1 MGKKKVGTEQL
12 DEGLKDVVVGALMSL
27 SFLTTAEAQEI
38 GNSIT
43 SINIPASKMSA
54 MIKSADNKAEV
65 ESIIKSYTT
74 GEEDIEIDKNISKP
88 SGYIPL
94 TTQQRED
101 WNEYLKFLV
110 DKGIAGSPE
119 LDKGLP
125 TKGNKELD
133 NYLKANP
140 NSSLNKFKSQDA
152 LVKSI
157 QYEMQVIRRG
167 DNASDLGLDPNELKA
182 MQNLLLKT
190 REPFMMVNRSKMDG
204 NPGQF
209 TTQEYYPV
217 FGDTGTDYKKS
228 MPKIYKS
235 LNKTPSK

>member
-1 MGKKKVGTEQL
+1 M
-12 DEGLKDVVVGALMSL
+12 GALMSL
-27 SFLTTAEAQEI
+27 SFLTTAKAQETA
-38 GNSIT
+38 NSIA
-43 SINIPASKMSA
+43 SINMPASKMSA
-54 MIKSADNKAEV
+54 MAKEIKSADDKAELA
-65 ESIIKSYTT
+65 SIIKSYTI

-88 SGYIPL
+88 SGYISL

-101 WNEYLKFLV
+101 WNEYLKFLG
-110 DKGIAGSPE
+110 DKAGSPE
-119 LDKGLP
+119 LDKGMP

-152 LVKSI
+152 LIKSI

-167 DNASDLGLDPNELKA
+167 DNASDLGLDPSELKA
-182 MQNLLLKT
+182 MQTLLFKT

-217 FGDTGTDYKKS
+217 FGDAGTDYKKA